1 MIPTL
6 DFNHNETA
14 QNQVLRCFFCRA
26 EQEKA
31 TRHHI
36 FHNKSLPLPRT
47 IPNTTMSDKQFLA
60 GKTAEELKAIAAAYG
75 MPRFAASQ
83 IASWLYRN
91 RVDTIDQM
99 TNLSKVNREKL
110 AADFE
115 VGYTAPIEANR
126 SADGTVKYLFAAGD
140 SFIETVYIPDR
151 ERATL
156 CVSSQV
162 GCKMNCRFCM
172 TGKQGFKKN
181 LSATEIINQ
190 IVSVPEFETLTNIV
204 FMGMGEPLDNTDE
217 VLKALD
223 ILTSD
228 YGFAWSPRRI
238 TLSTIGVTPNL
249 RRFLDESQCH
259 LAISLH
265 NPFAD
270 ERQELMPVQKAFPI
284 AATIDLLRQYDFS
297 HQRRLSFE
305 YIVFEGIN
313 DSPAHI
319 NELAHLLHGLDCRIN
334 LIRFHAIPQVDLH
347 SPSAEKMEAF
357 RDALSRKGII
367 CTIRASRG
375 EDIKAACGMLS
386 TARKESAAQ

>member
-1 MIPTL
+1 MT
-6 DFNHNETA
+6 
-14 QNQVLRCFFCRA
+14 
-26 EQEKA
+26 
-31 TRHHI
+31 
-36 FHNKSLPLPRT
+36 
-47 IPNTTMSDKQFLA
+47 DKQFLA
-60 GKTAEELKAIAAAYG
+60 GKTAEELKTIAAAYG

-91 RVDTIDQM
+91 RVDSIDKM
-99 TNLSKVNREKL
+99 TNLSKANREKL

-126 SADGTVKYLFAAGD
+126 SDDGTIKYLFAAGD
-140 SFIETVYIPDR
+140 SYIETVYIPDR
-151 ERATL
+151 DRATL

-181 LSATEIINQ
+181 LTATEIINQ
-190 IVSVPEFETLTNIV
+190 IVSIPEFEHLTNIV

-249 RRFLDESQCH
+249 RRLLDESQCH

-270 ERQELMPVQKAFPI
+270 QRQELMPVQKAFPI
-284 AATIDLLRQYDFS
+284 AATIELLRQYDFS

-305 YIVFEGIN
+305 YIVFEGLN
-313 DSPAHI
+313 DTPAHI

-347 SPSAEKMEAF
+347 SPSTEKMEAF
-357 RDALSRKGII
+357 RDALSCKGII

-386 TARKESAAQ
+386 TARKEAERK

>member
-1 MIPTL
+1 MT
-6 DFNHNETA
+6 
-14 QNQVLRCFFCRA
+14 
-26 EQEKA
+26 
-31 TRHHI
+31 
-36 FHNKSLPLPRT
+36 
-47 IPNTTMSDKQFLA
+47 DKQFLA
-60 GKTAEELKAIAAAYG
+60 GKTAEELKTIAAAYG

-91 RVDTIDQM
+91 RVDNIDKM
-99 TNLSKVNREKL
+99 TNLSKANREKL

-115 VGYTAPIEANR
+115 VGYSAPIEANR
-126 SADGTVKYLFAAGD
+126 SDDGTVKYLFAAGD
-140 SFIETVYIPDR
+140 SYIETVYIPDR
-151 ERATL
+151 DRATL

-181 LSATEIINQ
+181 LTATEIINQ
-190 IVSVPEFETLTNIV
+190 IVSIPEFEHLTNIV

-270 ERQELMPVQKAFPI
+270 QRQELMPVQKAFPI
-284 AATIDLLRQYDFS
+284 AATIELLRQYDFS

-305 YIVFEGIN
+305 YIVFEGLN
-313 DSPAHI
+313 DTPAHI

-347 SPSAEKMEAF
+347 SPSTEKMEAF

-386 TARKESAAQ
+386 TIRKEAERK

>member
-1 MIPTL
+1 MQKPTL
-6 DFNHNETA
+6 LGMT
-14 QNQVLRCFFCRA
+14 
-26 EQEKA
+26 
-31 TRHHI
+31 
-36 FHNKSLPLPRT
+36 LPELQ
-47 IPNTTMSDKQFLA
+47 ILA
-60 GKTAEELKAIAAAYG
+60 SEAG
-75 MPRFAASQ
+75 MPSFAAKQ
-83 IASWLYRN
+83 IAQWIYGKK
-91 RVDTIDQM
+91 VKTIDEM
-99 TNLSKVNREKL
+99 TNLSMRHREWLKEHYDL
-110 AADFE
+110 GA
-115 VGYTAPIEANR
+115 YAPSDCLR
-126 SADGTVKYLFAAGD
+126 STDGTTKYLYNTNNRQ
-140 SFIETVYIPDR
+140 SVETVYIPDND
-151 ERATL
+151 RATL

-181 LSATEIINQ
+181 LTDTEIINQ
-190 IVSVPEFETLTNIV
+190 IVSIPEFEHLTNIV

-270 ERQELMPVQKAFPI
+270 QRQELMPVQKAFPI
-284 AATIDLLRQYDFS
+284 AATIELLRQYDFS

-305 YIVFEGIN
+305 YIVFEGLN
-313 DSPAHI
+313 DAPAHI

-347 SPSAEKMEAF
+347 SPSTEKMEAF

-386 TARKESAAQ
+386 TARKEAERK

>member
-1 MIPTL
+1 MFSTKIKHRRTLFISGGALFISGGKKSIP
-6 DFNHNETA
+6 FSKSETNPYLCVVNFTFRNGR
-14 QNQVLRCFFCRA
+14 QTISGRENRRRT
-26 EQEKA
+26 K
-31 TRHHI
+31 RI
-36 FHNKSLPLPRT
+36 DRT
-47 IPNTTMSDKQFLA
+47 IRYAPLYCFSNRRMALSQPCEKHQPNDKPVENQP
-60 GKTAEELKAIAAAYG
+60 GK
-75 MPRFAASQ
+75 
-83 IASWLYRN
+83 
-91 RVDTIDQM
+91 
-99 TNLSKVNREKL
+99 LS
-110 AADFE
+110 ADFE
-115 VGYTAPIEANR
+115 IGYTEPIEANR
-126 SADGTVKYLFAAGD
+126 SEDGTVKYLFAAGEN
-140 SFIETVYIPDR
+140 FIETVYIPDR

-162 GCKMNCRFCM
+162 GCKMNCYFCM

-181 LSATEIINQ
+181 LTATEIINQ
-190 IVSVPEFETLTNIV
+190 IVSIPEFEKLTNIV

-223 ILTSD
+223 ILTSEN
-228 YGFAWSPRRI
+228 GFAWSPRRI
-238 TLSTIGVTPNL
+238 TLSTIGITPSL

-265 NPFAD
+265 HPFA
-270 ERQELMPVQKAFPI
+270 EGRQELMPIQKAFPI
-284 AATIDLLRQYDFS
+284 SQTIELLRQYDFS

-313 DSPAHI
+313 DTPAHI

-334 LIRFHAIPQVDLH
+334 LIRFHTIPQVNLH
-347 SPSAEKMEAF
+347 SPSEEKMIAF

-386 TARKESAAQ
+386 TARKEQNR

>member
-1 MIPTL
+1 M
-6 DFNHNETA
+6 
-14 QNQVLRCFFCRA
+14 RCFFIPTT
-26 EQEKA
+26 QENA
-31 TRHHI
+31 ARGPI
-36 FHNKSLPLPRT
+36 FHDKSLPLPH
-47 IPNTTMSDKQFLA
+47 NTHYSKMTDKQFLA
-60 GKTAEELKAIAAAYG
+60 GKTAEELKTIAAAYG

-91 RVDTIDQM
+91 RVDSIDKM
-99 TNLSKVNREKL
+99 TNLSKANREKL

-126 SADGTVKYLFAAGD
+126 SDDGTIKYLFAAGD
-140 SFIETVYIPDR
+140 SYIETVYIPDR
-151 ERATL
+151 DRATL

-181 LSATEIINQ
+181 LTATEIINQ
-190 IVSVPEFETLTNIV
+190 IVSIPEFEHLTNIV

-270 ERQELMPVQKAFPI
+270 QRQELMPVQKAFPI
-284 AATIDLLRQYDFS
+284 AATIELLRQYDFS

-305 YIVFEGIN
+305 YIVFEGLN
-313 DSPAHI
+313 DTPAHI

-347 SPSAEKMEAF
+347 SPSTEKMEAF

-386 TARKESAAQ
+386 TIRKEAERK

>member
-1 MIPTL
+1 M
-6 DFNHNETA
+6 
-14 QNQVLRCFFCRA
+14 V
-26 EQEKA
+26 
-31 TRHHI
+31 
-36 FHNKSLPLPRT
+36 
-47 IPNTTMSDKQFLA
+47 DKQYLA
-60 GKTAEELKAIAAAYG
+60 GKTGEELKELIAQYG
-75 MPRFAASQ
+75 MPRFTASQ
-83 IASWLYRN
+83 IAAWLYRN
-91 RVDTIDQM
+91 RVKNINQM
-99 TNLSKVNREKL
+99 TNLSKINREKL
-110 AADFE
+110 SADFE
-115 VGYTAPIEANR
+115 IGYTEPIEANR
-126 SADGTVKYLFAAGD
+126 SEDGTVKYLFAAGEN
-140 SFIETVYIPDR
+140 FIETVYIPDR

-162 GCKMNCRFCM
+162 GCKMNCYFCM

-181 LSATEIINQ
+181 LTATEIINQ
-190 IVSVPEFETLTNIV
+190 IVSIPEFEKLTNIV

-223 ILTSD
+223 ILTSEN
-228 YGFAWSPRRI
+228 GFAWSPRRI
-238 TLSTIGVTPNL
+238 TLSTIGITPSL

-265 NPFAD
+265 HPFA
-270 ERQELMPVQKAFPI
+270 EGRQELMPIQKAFPI
-284 AATIDLLRQYDFS
+284 SQTIELLRQYDFS

-313 DSPAHI
+313 DTPAHI

-334 LIRFHAIPQVDLH
+334 LIRFHTIPQVNLH
-347 SPSAEKMEAF
+347 SPSEEKMIAF

-386 TARKESAAQ
+386 TAQKEQNR

>member
-1 MIPTL
+1 MT
-6 DFNHNETA
+6 
-14 QNQVLRCFFCRA
+14 
-26 EQEKA
+26 
-31 TRHHI
+31 
-36 FHNKSLPLPRT
+36 
-47 IPNTTMSDKQFLA
+47 DKQFLA
-60 GKTAEELKAIAAAYG
+60 GKTAEELKTIAAAYG

-91 RVDTIDQM
+91 RVDSIDKM
-99 TNLSKVNREKL
+99 TNLSKANREKL

-115 VGYTAPIEANR
+115 VGYSAPIEANR
-126 SADGTVKYLFAAGD
+126 SDDGTVKYLFAAGD
-140 SFIETVYIPDR
+140 SYIETVYIPDR
-151 ERATL
+151 DRATL

-181 LSATEIINQ
+181 LTATEIINQ
-190 IVSVPEFETLTNIV
+190 IVSIPEFEHLTNIV
-204 FMGMGEPLDNTDE
+204 FMGMGEPLDITDE

-270 ERQELMPVQKAFPI
+270 QRQELMPVQKAFPI
-284 AATIDLLRQYDFS
+284 AATIELLRQYDFS

-305 YIVFEGIN
+305 YIVFEGLN
-313 DSPAHI
+313 DTPAHI

-347 SPSAEKMEAF
+347 SPSTEEMEAF

-386 TARKESAAQ
+386 TARKEAERK

>member
-1 MIPTL
+1 MIIFPAYTFDSDIIEVSLDNINAFVHPGPTL
-6 DFNHNETA
+6 LNTGRIESGVSFEYYLDFTPSQAALVET
-14 QNQVLRCFFCRA
+14 LDKERC
-26 EQEKA
+26 
-31 TRHHI
+31 
-36 FHNKSLPLPRT
+36 
-47 IPNTTMSDKQFLA
+47 
-60 GKTAEELKAIAAAYG
+60 AIAAAYG

-91 RVDTIDQM
+91 RVDSIDKM
-99 TNLSKVNREKL
+99 TNLSKANREKL

-126 SADGTVKYLFAAGD
+126 SDDGTIKYLFAAGD
-140 SFIETVYIPDR
+140 SYIETVYIPDR
-151 ERATL
+151 DRATL

-181 LSATEIINQ
+181 LTATEIINQ
-190 IVSVPEFETLTNIV
+190 IVSIPEFEHLTNIV

-270 ERQELMPVQKAFPI
+270 QRQELMPVQKAFPI
-284 AATIDLLRQYDFS
+284 AATIELLRQYDFS

-305 YIVFEGIN
+305 YIVFEGLN
-313 DSPAHI
+313 DTPAHI

-347 SPSAEKMEAF
+347 SPSTEKMEAF

-386 TARKESAAQ
+386 TARKEAERK

>member
-1 MIPTL
+1 
-6 DFNHNETA
+6 
-14 QNQVLRCFFCRA
+14 
-26 EQEKA
+26 
-31 TRHHI
+31 
-36 FHNKSLPLPRT
+36 
-47 IPNTTMSDKQFLA
+47 MSDKQFLA

>member
-1 MIPTL
+1 MFSTKIKHRRTLLSGGALFISGGKKSIP
-6 DFNHNETA
+6 FSKSETNPYLCVVNFTFRNGR
-14 QNQVLRCFFCRA
+14 QTISGRENRRRT
-26 EQEKA
+26 K
-31 TRHHI
+31 RI
-36 FHNKSLPLPRT
+36 GRT
-47 IPNTTMSDKQFLA
+47 IRYAPLYCSSNRRMALSQPCEKHRPNDKPVENQP
-60 GKTAEELKAIAAAYG
+60 GK
-75 MPRFAASQ
+75 
-83 IASWLYRN
+83 
-91 RVDTIDQM
+91 
-99 TNLSKVNREKL
+99 LS
-110 AADFE
+110 ADFE
-115 VGYTAPIEANR
+115 IGYTEPIEANR
-126 SADGTVKYLFAAGD
+126 SEDGTVKYLFAAGEN
-140 SFIETVYIPDR
+140 FIETVYIPDR

-162 GCKMNCRFCM
+162 GCKMNCYFCM

-181 LSATEIINQ
+181 LTATEIINQ
-190 IVSVPEFETLTNIV
+190 IVSIPEFEKLTNIV

-223 ILTSD
+223 ILTSES
-228 YGFAWSPRRI
+228 GFAWSPRRI
-238 TLSTIGVTPNL
+238 TLSTIGITPSL

-265 NPFAD
+265 HPFA
-270 ERQELMPVQKAFPI
+270 EGRQELMPIQKAFPI
-284 AATIDLLRQYDFS
+284 SQTIELLRQYDFS

-313 DSPAHI
+313 DTPAHI

-334 LIRFHAIPQVDLH
+334 LIRFHTIPQVNLH
-347 SPSAEKMEAF
+347 SPSEEKMIAF

-386 TARKESAAQ
+386 TARKEQNR